1 MSEFDFDLWFDGFWS
16 LYDSKYCGGSA
27 QKGAKTAAKA
37 AAKKKVKG
45 EAQGKEI
52 YASLVAQ
59 KRYFD
64 DCIKNNQFHAR
75 FPMASTWLNQERW
88 SVEIDSHAEMREMA
102 KGEPRSCKCGKPG
115 VISQFEKTKD
125 NDCRSDRYIGSVCLS
140 CHNKAFEKHDWR
152 YHACREKYKE
162 MMDLSK
168 DGGKSLTEQREI
180 AKKFIDRIRSK
191 LNAR

>member
-1 MSEFDFDLWFDGFWS
+1 MFDFDIWFSGFWS
-16 LYDSKYCGGSA
+16 LYDADMCGGVEKKGSRDEAIDIAEKLVNDEELGKKIFAALSA
-27 QKGAKTAAKA
+27 QK
-37 AAKKKVKG
+37 
-45 EAQGKEI
+45 EYI
-52 YASLVAQ
+52 
-59 KRYFD
+59 R
-64 DCIKNNQFHAR
+64 DCINHRQDYKKLPA
-75 FPMASTWLNQERW
+75 ASTWLRKKQW
-88 SVEIDSHAEMREMA
+88 GYDIASHTEMHEKSKRSGA
-102 KGEPRSCKCGKPG
+102 SCKCGKPG